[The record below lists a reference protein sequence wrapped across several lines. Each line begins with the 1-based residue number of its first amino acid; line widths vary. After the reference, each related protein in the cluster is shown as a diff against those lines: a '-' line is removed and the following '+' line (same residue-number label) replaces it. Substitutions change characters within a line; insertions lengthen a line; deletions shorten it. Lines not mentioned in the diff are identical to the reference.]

1 MDWFPVLLSLR
12 VAFFSMLLVLV
23 TGVPLAWVLAR
34 SNIPGRDLLSSL
46 VTLPMILPPTVLGYY
61 LLLLLGRQSLLGNFL
76 QEHFGISLVFTW
88 QAAVL
93 AAAVASMPL
102 MTRTVQ
108 ASLEAVDIEL
118 EDVARTLGCSEI
130 AIFFTVTIPLTWKGI
145 IAGLV
150 LAFARSMGE
159 FGATLMVAGNIPG
172 KTQTLSI
179 AIYDAV
185 QQGETGLANLLVLLI
200 SGITVVVLLLLS
212 KLTKRGDRVN
222 V

>member
-1 MDWFPVLLSLR
+1 
-12 VAFFSMLLVLV
+12 MLLVLV

-118 EDVARTLGCSEI
+118 EDVARTLGRSEI

>member
-1 MDWFPVLLSLR
+1 VDWFPVLLSLR

-118 EDVARTLGCSEI
+118 EDVARTLGRSEI

>member
-34 SNIPGRDLLSSL
+34 SSIPGRDLISSL
-46 VTLPMILPPTVLGYY
+46 VTLPMVLPPTVLGYY
-61 LLLLLGRQSLLGNFL
+61 LLLLLGRQSFLGSFL
-76 QEHFGISLVFTW
+76 QEHYGISLVFTW

-93 AAAVASMPL
+93 AAAVASIPL

-118 EDVARTLGCSEI
+118 EDVARTLGRSEV

-145 IAGLV
+145 VAGLV
-150 LAFARSMGE
+150 LSFARSMGE

-200 SGITVVVLLLLS
+200 SGITVVALLLLS
-212 KLTKRGDRVN
+212 RLTKRGDRVN
-222 V
+222 A

>member
-1 MDWFPVLLSLR
+1 
-12 VAFFSMLLVLV
+12 MLLVLV

>member
-34 SNIPGRDLLSSL
+34 SSIPGRDLLSSL

-118 EDVARTLGCSEI
+118 EDVARTLGRSEI

>member
-118 EDVARTLGCSEI
+118 EDVARTLGRSEI